1 MIDSARS
8 WIEPCSQ
15 ENYTKRYH
23 RLILKLAQEGQF
35 CSRSLKRLRELLRQ
49 FELEA
54 EDIAPNSVRL
64 LREQLSEQLEHAA
77 LCSAHP
83 DRRYVL
89 LAAVK
94 RLELAGSTPLLSL
107 ERIIAG
113 DESDEGEASSY
124 VYRRRG

>member
-1 MIDSARS
+1 MQSR
-8 WIEPCSQ
+8 ELYQ
-15 ENYTKRYH
+15 RYH
-23 RLILKLAQEGQF
+23 RLILQLAQESQP
-35 CSRSLKRLRELLRQ
+35 CSGSLERLRELLRQ

-54 EDIAPNSVRL
+54 AGIAPNSVRL

-94 RLELAGSTPLLSL
+94 HLEL
-107 ERIIAG
+107 
-113 DESDEGEASSY
+113 
-124 VYRRRG
+124 V

>member
-1 MIDSARS
+1 VQSR
-8 WIEPCSQ
+8 ELYQ
-15 ENYTKRYH
+15 RYH

-35 CSRSLKRLRELLRQ
+35 RSRSLKRSRELLRQ

-54 EDIAPNSVRL
+54 ADIAPNSVRL

-94 RLELAGSTPLLSL
+94 RLELAGSTPHS
-107 ERIIAG
+107 RF
-113 DESDEGEASSY
+113 GEDH
-124 VYRRRG
+124 RG

>member
-1 MIDSARS
+1 M
-8 WIEPCSQ
+8 Q
-15 ENYTKRYH
+15 
-23 RLILKLAQEGQF
+23 LAQESQP
-35 CSRSLKRLRELLRQ
+35 CSGSLERLRELLRQ

-54 EDIAPNSVRL
+54 AGIAPNSVRL

-94 RLELAGSTPLLSL
+94 HLEL
-107 ERIIAG
+107 
-113 DESDEGEASSY
+113 
-124 VYRRRG
+124 V